1 MKTLRA
7 LLFFV
12 ITIATLAGCKK
23 KADLLVITPPAHTPK
38 YFPLTPGS
46 YWIYRRAWK
55 DTTGADLAN
64 NPIEF
69 DSCYVEKDTIIDFV
83 KYAKFYS
90 VNAYGSAQVLYLK
103 DSFGYIISN
112 WNYVFLT
119 DIRSPQI
126 LPPFFQGYSDSDT
139 MYKVTTQIYAD
150 LAPISTPAGF
160 FMTRDISST
169 FNFAPWRQSSFEGRT
184 YHTYYADSV
193 GLVLQQS
200 IGYADGPPYYSE
212 HRLVRYHVQ

>member
-1 MKTLRA
+1 M
-7 LLFFV
+7 FFI

-103 DSFGYIISN
+103 DSFGYIVDHWGS
-112 WNYVFLT
+112 VFLT
-119 DIRSPQI
+119 DLSRSGI
-126 LPPFFQGYSDSDT
+126 LPTSYMGYSAGDT
-139 MYKVTTQIYAD
+139 LCKITAQI
-150 LAPISTPAGF
+150 APGHVLISTPAGSF
-160 FMTRDISST
+160 ITRDISRT
-169 FNFAPWRQSSFEGRT
+169 RTFAPWHPDHYT
-184 YHTYYADSV
+184 PKVCHTYYADSI
-193 GLVLQQS
+193 GLIFQQS
-200 IGYADGPPYYSE
+200 PGYAEGSGEYLE
-212 HRLVRYHVQ
+212 QQLVRYHVQ